1 MEGYDLLLVT
11 SFFASPPWTKQYG
24 TLQLNDKYELSAA
37 WQTVLYNGPAVG
49 EILELCLNGLVVERI
64 GYRRTKGRTYA
75 ELDILF
81 EKGGIFSSPHF
92 TDREL
97 VCSSTIATA
106 PVSTMSIYR
115 PLSGL
120 PRNCRTETFSNFKRL
135 STVINLV
142 YDELVEHHGEGN
154 QWIVV
159 LGLSRNAIQRLGDER
174 SRDGKSFR
182 FEHDGSTGIIKVPG
196 PGHEITT
203 DRVKTKISFLM
214 LRMGIEDQYW
224 VVATRYQGT
233 GGSKS
238 KEGDQG
244 FLPPTRQPV
253 GTLATGVCPF
263 PTLVIETGVS
273 ESLPKLREDVLWWFN
288 HSRGDWQLAPPTTP
302 RPLTRRALQ
311 QLQQQV
317 PYPMP
322 PQVQQQPSSQSAYCA
337 QSIEIT
343 PQAVTGPS
351 LILPFLAVFG
361 RPPVAPE
368 ADLILTTA
376 MLASCIQHL

>member
-11 SFFASPPWTKQYG
+11 SFFASPPWIKQYG

-37 WQTVLYNGPAVG
+37 WQTALYNGAAVG
-49 EILELCLNGLVVERI
+49 EIVELCLNGLLVERI
-64 GYRRTKGRTYA
+64 GYRKTKA
-75 ELDILF
+75 AL
-81 EKGGIFSSPHF
+81 

-106 PVSTMSIYR
+106 SVSTMSIYR

-120 PRNCRTETFSNFKRL
+120 PRNCRMETFSNFKRL
-135 STVINLV
+135 STVINSV

-174 SRDGKSFR
+174 SRDGISFR

-224 VVATRYQGT
+224 VVATRDIGNRR
-233 GGSKS
+233 
-238 KEGDQG
+238 
-244 FLPPTRQPV
+244 L
-253 GTLATGVCPF
+253 
-263 PTLVIETGVS
+263 
-273 ESLPKLREDVLWWFN
+273 SLPN
-288 HSRGDWQLAPPTTP
+288 SR
-302 RPLTRRALQ
+302 
-311 QLQQQV
+311 
-317 PYPMP
+317 
-322 PQVQQQPSSQSAYCA
+322 
-337 QSIEIT
+337 
-343 PQAVTGPS
+343 
-351 LILPFLAVFG
+351 
-361 RPPVAPE
+361 
-368 ADLILTTA
+368 
-376 MLASCIQHL
+376 H

>member
-1 MEGYDLLLVT
+1 MYSFSKARAWSIVLSTAVVMEGYDLLLVT

-64 GYRRTKGRTYA
+64 GYRRTKGRT
-75 ELDILF
+75 
-81 EKGGIFSSPHF
+81 
-92 TDREL
+92 
-97 VCSSTIATA
+97 
-106 PVSTMSIYR
+106 
-115 PLSGL
+115 
-120 PRNCRTETFSNFKRL
+120 
-135 STVINLV
+135 
-142 YDELVEHHGEGN
+142 
-154 QWIVV
+154 
-159 LGLSRNAIQRLGDER
+159 
-174 SRDGKSFR
+174 

-288 HSRGDWQLAPPTTP
+288 HSRGDVRIVLVLCIRKRAQQPVMLIEKWQLAPPTTP

>member
-1 MEGYDLLLVT
+1 MTSLLV
-11 SFFASPPWTKQYG
+11 
-24 TLQLNDKYELSAA
+24 
-37 WQTVLYNGPAVG
+37 
-49 EILELCLNGLVVERI
+49 
-64 GYRRTKGRTYA
+64 
-75 ELDILF
+75 
-81 EKGGIFSSPHF
+81 

-135 STVINLV
+135 STVINSV

-159 LGLSRNAIQRLGDER
+159 LGLSRNAIRRLGDER

-288 HSRGDWQLAPPTTP
+288 HSRGDVRIVLVLCIRKRAQQPVMLIEKWQLAPPTTP